1 MVKKKEKGYTTI
13 TVNVEIKTKEKVQA
27 LQKLLI
33 LGGNNDDVM
42 KDDPKQTSA
51 AITHIM
57 NSMIN
62 DNQLKYI
69 NDIYNDYKN
78 NIFKRSY
85 DGRINYL

>member
-1 MVKKKEKGYTTI
+1 
-13 TVNVEIKTKEKVQA
+13 
-27 LQKLLI
+27 
-33 LGGNNDDVM
+33 M